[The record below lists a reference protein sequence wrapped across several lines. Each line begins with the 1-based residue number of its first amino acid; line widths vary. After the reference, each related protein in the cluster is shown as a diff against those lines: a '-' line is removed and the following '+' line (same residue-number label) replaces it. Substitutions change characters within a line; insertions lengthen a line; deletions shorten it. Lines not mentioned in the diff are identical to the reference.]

1 MKFTGLATTCIIA
14 IIVAENPP
22 RYCTN
27 CFATFEVP
35 KYHLHKTF
43 HVLPNND
50 MSTSLVLKFAS
61 YSFSLS
67 FNFAHLVQ
75 IYSRSFKFAQV
86 FSADC
91 ISRSTKNSRTK
102 RWANSSTARILT
114 QVRKMELT
122 DDIICWRLAH
132 NKLSSSKVDWQCFY
146 FCHLPL
152 LSL

>member
-1 MKFTGLATTCIIA
+1 MNNETETKPLIVNILQCKWSDMKFTGLATTCIIA

-43 HVLPNND
+43 HVLPNN

-75 IYSRSFKFAQV
+75 IYSRKYFPCSFFLV
-86 FSADC
+86 C
-91 ISRSTKNSRTK
+91 LIEL
-102 RWANSSTARILT
+102 LT
-114 QVRKMELT
+114 INEFLMS
-122 DDIICWRLAH
+122 I
-132 NKLSSSKVDWQCFY
+132 
-146 FCHLPL
+146 FCQQIT
-152 LSL
+152 SIFVKA